1 MRVLF
6 WALNN
11 IKPYILQKLKKSL
24 NFSIKNSQN
33 VKKLVE
39 HFTGE
44 KEHFTGE
51 KEHSTGEKEHFT
63 GENSL
68 FYNLFQSL

>member
-51 KEHSTGEKEHFT
+51 KVIFNNFSQYTLKFK
-63 GENSL
+63 NCD
-68 FYNLFQSL
+68 F